1 VVHRG
6 CTVSSFF
13 IQDHVVESRSESD
26 HDTGG
31 GGQIGNLDQL
41 AKVEVEKMRSQF
53 ISLKTPWFTTAK
65 PGQGLVFRGCSSAHK
80 QLDSC

>member
-1 VVHRG
+1 M
-6 CTVSSFF
+6 
-13 IQDHVVESRSESD
+13 ESRSESD

-41 AKVEVEKMRSQF
+41 AYLDKVEKMRSQF

-65 PGQGLVFRGCSSAHK
+65 PGQALVFRGCCIRVDHLTNDTITGA
-80 QLDSC
+80 DSLF